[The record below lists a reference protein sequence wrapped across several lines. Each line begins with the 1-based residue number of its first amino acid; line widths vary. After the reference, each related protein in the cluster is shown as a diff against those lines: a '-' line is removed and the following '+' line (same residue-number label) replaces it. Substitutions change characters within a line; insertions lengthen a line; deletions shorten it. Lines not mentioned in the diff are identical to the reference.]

1 MQIDSIIYNLE
12 SNQINSFTSPLIYLI
27 FIKIYQVS
35 EILICKMLLQDNI
48 TLISASFKRVLI
60 FLLYVLF
67 SHNNNFKIYNNFLTI
82 KNKDLKN

>member
-35 EILICKMLLQDNI
+35 EILICKMLLH
-48 TLISASFKRVLI
+48 S
-60 FLLYVLF
+60 
-67 SHNNNFKIYNNFLTI
+67 IYLMT
-82 KNKDLKN
+82 